1 MTLAPLVVALLAE
14 LAPAQPQP
22 VPIVGG
28 APTTDPEFDGVV
40 ALLLP
45 GDRSCS
51 GILVAPRLVMTAA
64 HCVAELGGSDQIR
77 VAYGD
82 DAFGPSVVST
92 QWGYDVSRY
101 CPTCQE
107 DRYDVAWVE
116 LDQDAGA
123 TSSFPRPVA
132 VQDEWDE
139 AMASGTAITVVGF
152 GATAAGGDS
161 DGIKRAV
168 SVEITKLSR
177 AGIEFYAGGDGRD
190 SCDGDSGGP
199 ALTRLADGTLRLLGL
214 TSRGPENCGVG
225 GIYATAYPQ
234 LCTMREQTGVDL
246 TAPGCD
252 QCDCVDFVDDDSGG
266 CAVAGRGAG
275 SVLAWLAVVLAIGAR
290 HRRASPTRTCDA

>member
-1 MTLAPLVVALLAE
+1 MTLAPLAWALFAE
-14 LAPAQPQP
+14 LVPAPPRP

-28 APTTDPEFDGVV
+28 QPTTDPEFDGVV

-45 GDRSCS
+45 RDKSCS

-64 HCVAELGGSDQIR
+64 HCVAELGGNDQIR
-77 VAYGD
+77 IAYGD

-92 QWGYDVSRY
+92 QWGHDVSRY

-116 LDQDAGA
+116 LEQDLGA
-123 TSSFPRPVA
+123 ASSFLRPVA

-139 AMASGTAITVVGF
+139 AMASGAVITVVGF
-152 GATAAGGDS
+152 GATVAGGGV

-168 SVEITKLSR
+168 SVEITKLSA
-177 AGIEFYAGGDGRD
+177 AGLEFYAGGDGRD

-214 TSRGPENCGVG
+214 TSRGPETCGVG
-225 GIYATAYPQ
+225 GIYATVYPQ

-252 QCDCVDFVDDDSGG
+252 QCDCVDFDDGDSGG
-266 CAVAGRGAG
+266 CALAGPG
-275 SVLAWLAVVLAIGAR
+275 SGLAWLGVVLAIGAR
-290 HRRASPTRTCDA
+290 HRRASRSAVPSCCP